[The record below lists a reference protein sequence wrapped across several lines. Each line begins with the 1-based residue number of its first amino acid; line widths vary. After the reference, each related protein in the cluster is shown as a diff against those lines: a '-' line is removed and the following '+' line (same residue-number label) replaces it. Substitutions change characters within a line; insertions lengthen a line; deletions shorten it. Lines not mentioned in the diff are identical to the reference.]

1 MVDVADALVIGAG
14 PAGCASAILLA
25 QAGWHVILVEQS
37 VYPRQKV
44 CGECISAG
52 NLQLFD
58 ALGVGEDFR
67 DMAGPELSRVG
78 WMRSLALLAADF
90 PACALGAYP
99 YGRAIGRDRL
109 DGLLLDRARAVG
121 VSVLQPAKV
130 RGVHGS
136 PGNFAVDIEMRWPG
150 KSSASR
156 APRSLETRHV
166 HVVIDAHGSWEPA
179 PGGSATR
186 DAGTGPGAAHDPP
199 KRPSDLFAFKAS
211 FDNSN
216 LSPGLLPVISLDG
229 GYGGMVVAEGGRTTL
244 ACCIRRDR
252 LRACRETVP
261 GAAAGE
267 AVAEF
272 LHRSCA
278 GVRDALVQSRQ
289 LGPWLSVGPIRPGIR
304 VERCVQAFRVGNAA
318 GESHPLIGEGIGM
331 ALQSAHMLAGLLS
344 GQRACALDAR
354 RTQQLTARYAKAWR
368 AAFAP
373 RVRFAAAAAHAAMQP
388 QFASLSHALV
398 RRWPTLLTRAA
409 RWAGKT
415 RHYIAVSEERTRH
428 EHA

>member
-1 MVDVADALVIGAG
+1 MADIADALVIGAG

-25 QAGWHVILVEQS
+25 QAGWRVILAEQS
-37 VYPRQKV
+37 EYPRQKV

-52 NLQLFD
+52 NLELFD
-58 ALGVGEDFR
+58 ALGVGAAFR
-67 DMAGPELSRVG
+67 DLAGPELSRVG

-90 PACALGAYP
+90 PACSIGVYP
-99 YGRAIGRDRL
+99 YGRAIGRDHL

-121 VSVLQPAKV
+121 VEILQPAKV
-130 RGVHGS
+130 RGAHGS
-136 PGNFAVDIEMRWPG
+136 PGHFTVDIDVRCSG
-150 KSSASR
+150 RSGAGH
-156 APRSLETRHV
+156 APRRLEARDV
-166 HVVIDAHGSWEPA
+166 HVMIDAHGSWESA
-179 PGGSATR
+179 PDGPATR
-186 DAGTGPGAAHDPP
+186 DAGTGSAPARDTP
-199 KRPSDLFAFKAS
+199 KRASDLFAFKAS

-229 GYGGMVVAEGGRTTL
+229 GYGGMVVAERGRTTL

-252 LRACRETVP
+252 LRACREAMP

-272 LHRSCA
+272 LRRSCA
-278 GVRDALVQSRQ
+278 GVREALLQSRQ

-304 VERCVQAFRVGNAA
+304 VDRCTQAFRVGNAA

-331 ALQSAHMLAGLLS
+331 ALQSAHLLAGHLS
-344 GQRACALDAR
+344 GQKAAALDAR
-354 RTQQLTARYAKAWR
+354 CTLQLTARYARAWR
-368 AAFAP
+368 TAFAP

-398 RRWPTLLTRAA
+398 RRWPVLLTRAA

-415 RHYIAVSEERTRH
+415 RHYIAASEERTSH
-428 EHA
+428 EHP

>member
-1 MVDVADALVIGAG
+1 MGDIADALVIGAG

-25 QAGWHVILVEQS
+25 QAGWHVTLIEQS
-37 VYPRQKV
+37 EYPRQKV

-52 NLQLFD
+52 NLELFD
-58 ALGVGEDFR
+58 ALGIGEAFR

-78 WMRSLALLAADF
+78 WMGSLELLAADF
-90 PACALGAYP
+90 PACSEGAYA

-109 DGLLLDRARAVG
+109 DGLLVERARSVG
-121 VSVLQPAKV
+121 VRVLQPAKV
-130 RGVHGS
+130 RAVRGN
-136 PGNFAVDIEMRWPG
+136 PGNFEADIERR
-150 KSSASR
+150 SA
-156 APRSLETRHV
+156 AKSLETLRARAL
-166 HVVIDAHGSWEPA
+166 IDAHGSWEPA
-179 PGGSATR
+179 PGGPAIR
-186 DAGTGPGAAHDPP
+186 DAGTSPGAPTEA
-199 KRPSDLFAFKAS
+199 RRRASDLFAFKAS
-211 FDNSN
+211 FEHSN

-252 LRACRETVP
+252 LRACRESMP
-261 GAAAGE
+261 GAAAGD

-272 LHRSCA
+272 LRRSCA
-278 GVRDALVQSRQ
+278 GVREALTQSRQ
-289 LGPWLSVGPIRPGIR
+289 LGRWLSVGPIRPGIR
-304 VERCVQAFRVGNAA
+304 VDRCDQAFRVGNAA
-318 GESHPLIGEGIGM
+318 GESHPLIGEGIAM
-331 ALQSAHMLAGLLS
+331 ALQSAHMLAGHLRD
-344 GQRACALDAR
+344 QRPAALDPK
-354 RTQQLTARYAKAWR
+354 RTRQLNARYARAWR

-398 RRWPTLLTRAA
+398 RRWPALLTRAA

-415 RHYIAVSEERTRH
+415 RHYIAASEQRMRH

>member
-1 MVDVADALVIGAG
+1 MGDIADALVIGAG

-25 QAGWHVILVEQS
+25 QAGWNVTLIEQS
-37 VYPRQKV
+37 EYPRQKV

-52 NLQLFD
+52 NLELFD
-58 ALGVGEDFR
+58 ALGIGEAFR

-78 WMRSLALLAADF
+78 WMGSLALLAADF
-90 PACALGAYP
+90 PACSAGAYA

-109 DGLLLDRARAVG
+109 DGLLVERARSVG
-121 VSVLQPAKV
+121 VRVLQPAKV
-130 RGVHGS
+130 RAVRGN
-136 PGNFAVDIEMRWPG
+136 PGNFEADIERRSPS
-150 KSSASR
+150 K
-156 APRSLETRHV
+156 SLETFHARAL
-166 HVVIDAHGSWEPA
+166 IDAHGSWEPA
-179 PGGSATR
+179 PGGSAIR
-186 DAGTGPGAAHDPP
+186 DAGTAPGAPAEAP
-199 KRPSDLFAFKAS
+199 RRASDLFAFKAS
-211 FDNSN
+211 FEHSN

-252 LRACRETVP
+252 LHACRESMP
-261 GAAAGE
+261 GAAAGD

-272 LHRSCA
+272 LRRSCA
-278 GVRDALVQSRQ
+278 GVREALTQSRQ
-289 LGPWLSVGPIRPGIR
+289 LGRWLSVGPIRPGIR
-304 VERCVQAFRVGNAA
+304 VDRCDQAFRVGNAA

-331 ALQSAHMLAGLLS
+331 ALQSAHMLAGHLRD
-344 GQRACALDAR
+344 QRPAALDSK
-354 RTQQLTARYAKAWR
+354 RTRQLNARYAREWR

-398 RRWPTLLTRAA
+398 RRWPALLTRAA

-415 RHYIAVSEERTRH
+415 RHYIAASEQRMRH

>member
-1 MVDVADALVIGAG
+1 MSEFTDALVIGAG
-14 PAGCASAILLA
+14 PAGCASAILMA
-25 QAGWHVILVEQS
+25 QAGWHVTLIEQS

-52 NLQLFD
+52 SLELFD
-58 ALGVGEDFR
+58 ALGIGAAFR

-78 WMRSLALLAADF
+78 WMGSLTLLAAEF
-90 PACALGAYP
+90 PACAEGAYA

-109 DGLLLDRARAVG
+109 DALLIERARLVG
-121 VSVLQPAKV
+121 VRVLQPAKV
-130 RGVHGS
+130 RAVQGDPGS
-136 PGNFAVDIEMRWPG
+136 FEVDIEMR
-150 KSSASR
+150 
-156 APRSLETRHV
+156 SLNCVETLHARV
-166 HVVIDAHGSWEPA
+166 LIDAHGSWEPA
-179 PGGSATR
+179 PDGAATR
-186 DAGTGPGAAHDPP
+186 DVGAAPESAGDAP
-199 KRPSDLFAFKAS
+199 KRASDLFAFKAS

-252 LRACRETVP
+252 LRACRESMP
-261 GAAAGE
+261 GAPAGE

-272 LHRSCA
+272 LRRSCA
-278 GVRDALVQSRQ
+278 GVRDALMHSRQ
-289 LGPWLSVGPIRPGIR
+289 LGRWLSVGPIRPGIR
-304 VERCVQAFRVGNAA
+304 VDRCDQAFRIGNAA

-331 ALQSAHMLAGLLS
+331 ALQSAHMLAAHLV
-344 GQRACALDAR
+344 GQRAAALDPE
-354 RTQQLTARYAKAWR
+354 RTRQLNARYAKAWR

-398 RRWPTLLTRAA
+398 RRWPALLTRAA

-415 RHYIAVSEERTRH
+415 RHYIAASEERKRH